1 MGNFVAFLVGRSP
14 DSSMGTGD
22 QSGGLFI
29 RSASADL
36 EMPVC
41 YPGIALVFPTVL
53 KNITE

>member
-29 RSASADL
+29 RSAPADL

-41 YPGIALVFPTVL
+41 
-53 KNITE
+53 